1 MARKRNSGR
10 HFDQPPFKFYYKLVL
25 LLMLVVGL
33 PLTLFVTQ
41 TKQTTLTSANNMF
54 PTGGI
59 LGPGP
64 SMAEGSM
71 GKSQSCVNGKCY
83 SCASETG
90 CSIECKNDSCTCEP
104 GPCKESPQVS
114 GRPSFAP
121 KPSKRMEQNREQIR
135 ASGKSI
141 SCVNG
146 KCYSCD
152 GSTAS
157 CRVLCENETC
167 TCEPGPCKEVASEI
181 SGVPLPGSG
190 SADIPQMPLS
200 NEDQKNFIQNI
211 IDAISEFF
219 KNLFK

>member
-54 PTGGI
+54 PTGGV

-64 SMAEGSM
+64 SAAEGSR
-71 GKSQSCVNGKCY
+71 GNSQSCINGKCY

-90 CSIECKNDSCTCEP
+90 CSITCQNDSCACEP
-104 GPCKESPQVS
+104 GPCAEREQGLTK
-114 GRPSFAP
+114 PSMGP
-121 KPSKRMEQNREQIR
+121 KPSRMNTGTRSATGQNSR
-135 ASGKSI
+135 SI

-146 KCYSCD
+146 KCYSCE
-152 GSTAS
+152 GSSAS
-157 CRVLCENETC
+157 CSVSCENETC

-181 SGVPLPGSG
+181 SGIPLPGSG
-190 SADIPQMPLS
+190 SADIPQIPVS
-200 NEDQKNFIQNI
+200 VEEQNNFFQNI
-211 IDAISEFF
+211 IDTISEFF